1 MESERAQQTREENGG
16 PVLEVKN
23 VTKRFGATL
32 ALNRVSLELHRGE
45 VLALLGD
52 NGAGKSTLI
61 KCLSGVHEPDEGQIL
76 IEGEEVRIDSPMRAR
91 DLGVETVYQD
101 LALFDNMTVVGNFYA
116 GREPTMPRWLGNWGW
131 VKDGEMANEANDLID
146 RLEVNLPGAD
156 MEIGLMSGG
165 QRQAVASA
173 RAMAF
178 GRKIV
183 ILDEPTSALG
193 ARESG
198 NVLRLI
204 QEAPQ
209 QGVSVIVI
217 SHNLEHIMQVA
228 QRAVVMRQGRV
239 VGEEEPTQENH
250 ERLVSLIVGSADG
263 QVEGGNTE
271 DGNTEDGSA
280 EPENGA
286 RDEGRRGE

>member
-101 LALFDNMTVVGNFYA
+101 LALFAT
-116 GREPTMPRWLGNWGW
+116 
-131 VKDGEMANEANDLID
+131 
-146 RLEVNLPGAD
+146 
-156 MEIGLMSGG
+156 
-165 QRQAVASA
+165 
-173 RAMAF
+173 
-178 GRKIV
+178 
-183 ILDEPTSALG
+183 
-193 ARESG
+193 
-198 NVLRLI
+198 
-204 QEAPQ
+204 
-209 QGVSVIVI
+209 
-217 SHNLEHIMQVA
+217 
-228 QRAVVMRQGRV
+228 
-239 VGEEEPTQENH
+239 
-250 ERLVSLIVGSADG
+250 
-263 QVEGGNTE
+263 
-271 DGNTEDGSA
+271 
-280 EPENGA
+280 
-286 RDEGRRGE
+286 

>member
-1 MESERAQQTREENGG
+1 
-16 PVLEVKN
+16 
-23 VTKRFGATL
+23 
-32 ALNRVSLELHRGE
+32 VSLNLGRNE

-76 IEGEEVRIDSPMRAR
+76 IDGKEVHITSPMHAR
-91 DLGVETVYQD
+91 SLGVETVYQD
-101 LALFDNMTVVGNFYA
+101 LALFDNLDVVGNFYA
-116 GREPTMPRWLGNWGW
+116 GREPTTPGWLGNWGW
-131 VKDGEMANEANDLID
+131 VKDKDMAREADELMS
-146 RLEVNLPGAD
+146 RLEINLPGAD
-156 MEIGLMSGG
+156 VETGLMSGG

-193 ARESG
+193 ARESR

-204 QEAPQ
+204 QDAPGH
-209 QGVSVIVI
+209 GVSVIVI

-228 QRAVVMRQGRV
+228 DRAVVLRQGNV
-239 VGEEEPTQENH
+239 VGEAEPNQENH
-250 ERLVSLIVGSADG
+250 ERLVSMIVGGAD
-263 QVEGGNTE
+263 EPAE
-271 DGNTEDGSA
+271 DEEPKDQDG
-280 EPENGA
+280 E
-286 RDEGRRGE
+286 RTDE